1 MLDSIE
7 IDKKT
12 KKIFFDFLEE
22 SKKFFSLKL
31 EQKKKYK
38 YTGLTR
44 LDGSAGL
51 GYVDRD
57 IENGAFKESFAFN
70 HRNEEIPFNDEYKDI
85 IKIIQ
90 EIGFEY
96 IKNINYDFFKM
107 HDEQPLVRIHK
118 YNKLKED
125 DYFYTND
132 DITEDH
138 ILDKL
143 RFFPHRDYGTIT
155 LIYQFNDVKGLQ
167 VKTWNSEKWTDLSFD
182 SNEIIVMNG
191 VLMEDFGYEP
201 TYHRLMN
208 NDILKERYSMSAHF
222 DLKQK
227 YLGNLTIKE
236 RLGIKNIVINN

>member
-1 MLDSIE
+1 MLDSIK

-12 KKIFFDFLEE
+12 KKMFYNFLED
-22 SKKFFSLKL
+22 SKKFFNLNS
-31 EQKKKYK
+31 EQKKNYK

-44 LDGSAGL
+44 LDGTA
-51 GYVDRD
+51 
-57 IENGAFKESFAFN
+57 
-70 HRNEEIPFNDEYKDI
+70 
-85 IKIIQ
+85 
-90 EIGFEY
+90 
-96 IKNINYDFFKM
+96 DFLKM

-118 YNKLKED
+118 YYKLKED

-138 ILDKL
+138 VLDKL

-167 VKTWNSEKWTDLSFD
+167 IKTWNSKKWTDLSFD

-191 VLMEDFGYEP
+191 MLMEDFGYEP

-222 DLKQK
+222 DLKRK

-236 RLGIKNIVINN
+236 RLGIKI

>member
-1 MLDSIE
+1 MLDSIK
-7 IDKKT
+7 IDDNDKKL
-12 KKIFFDFLEE
+12 FYDFLED
-22 SKKFFSLKL
+22 SKLFFNLEL
-31 EQKKKYK
+31 EQKKKYE

-51 GYVDRD
+51 GYVNKD
-57 IENGAFKESFAFN
+57 IEKGAFKESFAFN
-70 HRNEEIPFNDEYKDI
+70 LRNDKVPFQENYKNVL
-85 IKIIQ
+85 KIFQ
-90 EIGFEY
+90 EIGFNY
-96 IKNINYDFFKM
+96 IENINHDFLKM

-118 YNKLKED
+118 YYKLKED
-125 DYFYTND
+125 DFFYTND

-138 ILDKL
+138 VLDKL

-167 VKTWNSEKWTDLSFD
+167 VKNWNSKKWTDLTFD
-182 SNEIIVMNG
+182 SNKIIVMNG
-191 VLMEDFGYEP
+191 VLLEDFGYDS

-227 YLGNLTIKE
+227 YLGQLTIKE
-236 RLGIKNIVINN
+236 RLGIK

>member
-1 MLDSIE
+1 MLDFIA
-7 IDKKT
+7 IDKNT
-12 KKIFFDFLEE
+12 KKIFYDFLEE
-22 SKKFFSLKL
+22 SKIFFDLENKEKL
-31 EQKKKYK
+31 KYK

-44 LDGSAGL
+44 LDGGAGL
-51 GYVDRD
+51 GYVNKD
-57 IENGAFKESFAFN
+57 IEKGSFKESFAFN
-70 HRNEEIPFNDEYKDI
+70 LRNDKVPFQENYKNVL
-85 IKIIQ
+85 KIIQ
-90 EIGFEY
+90 EIGFKY
-96 IKNINYDFFKM
+96 IKNINHDFLKM

-118 YNKLKED
+118 YYKLKKED
-125 DYFYTND
+125 YYYTND

-167 VKTWNSEKWTDLSFD
+167 FKTWNSKKWTDLSFD
-182 SNEIIVMNG
+182 SNKIIVMAG
-191 VLMEDFGYEP
+191 VLLEDFGYEP

-227 YLGNLTIKE
+227 YLGELTIKE
-236 RLGIKNIVINN
+236 RLGIK